1 MIRYRPFELHTHTVH
16 SDGDFTPAALVQAAH
31 DFGCAGIAL
40 TDHNTDAGMQEIYE
54 AARDSLLPVI
64 PGIEWTTYYGHML
77 VIACQRYVDWRFA
90 KPDTIDDYIADVV
103 ASDGV
108 VGIAHPFSMGGVL
121 YTGGFWEFQVQ
132 NWERVSY
139 VEVWSKGEN
148 DTRVENERALAWW
161 TGMLNQ
167 GHRLALTA
175 GRDWHRPDEK
185 PRLCALTY
193 LGLLDGEITPD
204 MVKDALRRG
213 RTFVTF
219 GPTVAVEVRQDGRC
233 FGLGDTLQAGH
244 TQMTVSVD
252 ETARKSCWQQWEIRP
267 EAVRLT
273 ANGTM
278 VREEPY
284 TGQPICFAFE
294 AEEGWMRI
302 ELLGSHQGGQ
312 GNREL
317 LAMTSPI
324 YVHSCS

>member
-1 MIRYRPFELHTHTVH
+1 MV
-16 SDGDFTPAALVQAAH
+16 D
-31 DFGCAGIAL
+31 
-40 TDHNTDAGMQEIYE
+40 
-54 AARDSLLPVI
+54 RD
-64 PGIEWTTYYGHML
+64 
-77 VIACQRYVDWRFA
+77 
-90 KPDTIDDYIADVV
+90 
-103 ASDGV
+103 
-108 VGIAHPFSMGGVL
+108 
-121 YTGGFWEFQVQ
+121 
-132 NWERVSY
+132 
-139 VEVWSKGEN
+139 
-148 DTRVENERALAWW
+148 
-161 TGMLNQ
+161 LNQ